1 VLTLE
6 LVRLCRQIDGDRFET
21 VRGGLMRAC
30 ALGAPLPAAYF
41 PGYHHSPAPLRR
53 AGKSAAP
60 TEYMMGDA
68 AATASRA
75 LVRLTAFL
83 YLGGLAPGYAGELP
97 DDIWNGNRGGLPSVT
112 TNRSGVSVTLPAQ
125 AVADAGGGELAAMVE
140 DFLNRW
146 APEICT
152 DLFDFQH
159 PHQRMNLRV
168 AVHGEGPIAAYQDVI
183 IDYRPSHQVKCI
195 EPDNLVY

>member
-1 VLTLE
+1 
-6 LVRLCRQIDGDRFET
+6 
-21 VRGGLMRAC
+21 
-30 ALGAPLPAAYF
+30 
-41 PGYHHSPAPLRR
+41 
-53 AGKSAAP
+53 
-60 TEYMMGDA
+60 MGDA

-83 YLGGLAPGYAGELP
+83 YLGGLVPGYAGELP
-97 DDIWNGNRGGLPSVT
+97 NDIWNGNRGGLPSVT
-112 TNRSGVSVTLPAQ
+112 TNGSGVSVTLPAQ

-168 AVHGEGPIAAYQDVI
+168 AVHEEGSVAAYRDVI
-183 IDYRPSHQVKCI
+183 INYRPSHEAKCI